1 MSRSIATSIYRAIFF
16 NGAIGLLVVITA
28 VWFGYEDLERTWME
42 VDLQEEVK
50 LLHEHAVTTEPRAWN
65 TRDVTAIYVPVGQT
79 PNSLPAVFQDIPIPF
94 AGPHDHGGEHFQ
106 IVIQV
111 YPEGTYYLARNITTF
126 KQREHAFKILLV
138 GLAFFVLLLN
148 FILSQLQGRRLV
160 QPLRQLTLQIRRA
173 TSQSMEPVD
182 RNFQEAE
189 LEEIASAING
199 FISEINAFVQRERN
213 LLNLASHELRT
224 PITVVS
230 GAAQVLEQRGSL
242 NAEDQ
247 KTLSRIKQATNEM
260 QDNVT
265 SLLKLARRAHS
276 GTHQEIFSIAEVLD
290 ELSQEMRAVDQKV
303 AARVDWRIE
312 APPLTVYSDRTL
324 AKMLVRNLLQ
334 NALQHASGSV
344 NVTLYDDHL
353 DIRDHGTG
361 LPRSVQSAL
370 EAPPSAASE
379 LEGLGLFIV
388 SLICEQIAW
397 QVEVVDTNSEGTCL
411 RIRFPA
417 LP

>member
-1 MSRSIATSIYRAIFF
+1 MSKSIATTIYRAIFI
-16 NGAIGLLVVITA
+16 NGAVGLFVVITA

-50 LLHEHAVTTEPRAWN
+50 LLHEHAVTTEPRSWN
-65 TRDVTAIYVPVGQT
+65 TRDVTALYVPTGQ
-79 PNSLPAVFQDIPIPF
+79 PPISLPSVFQDIPIPF
-94 AGPHDHGGEHFQ
+94 AGPHDHDGKHFQ
-106 IVIQV
+106 IVIQI

-138 GLAFFVLLLN
+138 GLALVVLILN
-148 FILSQLQGRRLV
+148 FLLSQLQGRRLV

-182 RNFQEAE
+182 RNFSEAE

-224 PITVVS
+224 PIAVVS

-247 KTLSRIKQATNEM
+247 KTLSRIKQAANEM

-265 SLLKLARRAHS
+265 SLLKLARRAHT
-276 GTHQEIFSIAEVLD
+276 GTSLETFSIEDVLD
-290 ELSQEMRAVDQKV
+290 ELSQEMRSVDPKI
-303 AARVDWRIE
+303 AARVEWNIE
-312 APPLTVYSDRTL
+312 APNQTVSSDRTL
-324 AKMLVRNLLQ
+324 VKMLVRNLLQ
-334 NALQHASGSV
+334 NALQHASGTV
-344 NVTLYDDHL
+344 HVTLYEDHL
-353 DIRDHGTG
+353 DIRDHGAG
-361 LPRSVQSAL
+361 LPRSVQSAIK
-370 EAPPSAASE
+370 ASPSAASE

-388 SLICEQIAW
+388 SLICEQVAW
-397 QVEVVDTNSEGTCL
+397 HVEVVDTNSEGTCL
-411 RIRFPA
+411 RIRFA
-417 LP
+417 AAV